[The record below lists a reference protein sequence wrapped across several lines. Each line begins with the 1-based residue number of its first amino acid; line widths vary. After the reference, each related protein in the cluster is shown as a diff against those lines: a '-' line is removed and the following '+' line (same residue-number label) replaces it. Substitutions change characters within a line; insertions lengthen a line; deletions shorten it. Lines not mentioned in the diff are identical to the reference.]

1 MGGATGECG
10 GQNHILQVM
19 TVAVSFFSVNYVV
32 FERKP
37 HKVLHL
43 INAEPFA
50 VVCTKM
56 FCKEQIC
63 VNFVELLEVYVAHDR
78 APSVAHFLQTNAPP
92 PTLGPAG
99 YRGQ

>member
-1 MGGATGECG
+1 MCAYVYKRLKDECEFNRRSSRIAVCCVGKIRCMGGATGECG

-63 VNFVELLEVYVAHDR
+63 VK
-78 APSVAHFLQTNAPP
+78 
-92 PTLGPAG
+92 
-99 YRGQ
+99 